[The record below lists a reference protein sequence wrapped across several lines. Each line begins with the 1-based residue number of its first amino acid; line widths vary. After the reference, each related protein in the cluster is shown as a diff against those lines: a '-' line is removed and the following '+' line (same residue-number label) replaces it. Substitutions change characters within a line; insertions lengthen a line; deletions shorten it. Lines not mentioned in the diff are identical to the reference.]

1 MRRLLLVSALALA
14 VALPAAAKPPHK
26 SPEPVSAVR
35 VFSDLERHL
44 IVEYYQSQHGRAGGL
59 PPGIAKKVARG
70 GAAPPGLA
78 RQRLPREL
86 ELRLPPPPRG
96 YERVV
101 IDGRVVLVEIASQ
114 VVHDVLTDIIVGR

>member
-1 MRRLLLVSALALA
+1 MRRLLLISTLALVLA
-14 VALPAAAKPPHK
+14 APALGKPPHHK
-26 SPEPVSAVR
+26 HEEVR
-35 VFSDLERHL
+35 AFSELERHL
-44 IVEYYQSQHGRAGGL
+44 IVEYYQSQRARPSGL

-70 GAAPPGLA
+70 GAVPPGLA

-86 ELRLPPPPRG
+86 EGRLPPVPRG

-101 IDGRVVLVEIASQ
+101 VDGRVVLVEIASQ